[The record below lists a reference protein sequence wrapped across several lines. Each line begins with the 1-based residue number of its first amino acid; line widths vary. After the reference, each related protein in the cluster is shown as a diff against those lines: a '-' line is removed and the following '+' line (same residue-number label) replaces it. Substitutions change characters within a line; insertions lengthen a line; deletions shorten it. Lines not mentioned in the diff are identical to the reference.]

1 MKVELTNNW
10 LILPNN
16 DIISASIK
24 SALTYREPPR
34 NIRTQKKNFTIPAS
48 YMYGYITKDNRIY
61 IPVGLYSL
69 LSEFFP
75 IDTEIVDHRRIN
87 NRNLVDNVFEIYS
100 NINEYREILPGIEL
114 RSEQLIACRKVL
126 FAKRG
131 ILNLATGFGKSEV
144 ICATCAMLKKANNG
158 VMPTVLIFEPT
169 LKLVNDMGKRFAKYG
184 MDFVLYSKSRKIIP
198 NTVNITHPKS
208 LSSDLMTNADLLS
221 DVEVSFGDE
230 CLSKSTKI
238 LLPSGEVE
246 TIENIYN
253 NDSITEVMSYNF
265 EKECYESKKILR
277 KIRTEFNDRFMKL
290 CYINPVTNKEEF
302 LLATPNHKIWTYTRG
317 YVRVDELTLDDE
329 IKVDVSEKR
338 LRNRLVCQYC
348 GKQFDSVTAL
358 GGHIAWC
365 SSGPYREN
373 TLETCASHQEGFVSP
388 LANLDVH
395 KKAMITRSNNPEY
408 RQYLSNRMRE
418 NNPSYDESVVE
429 RQKKTKQKLFME
441 HPEKLEERKCNYI
454 KATHKKNHITDL
466 EQKIIDLQIPGLEFT
481 GNGDIIYLANGRR
494 KIPDFTFRN
503 GDEVKYIE
511 ISSKYWYSDEYISQI
526 VKDYE
531 EAGLDVLYITDDNL
545 EDLEGRIRKFL
556 FNHRVKISK
565 ICKAGGRKS
574 KYKYNLEIAD
584 NHNYFANNILVSNC
598 HHMASET
605 FRTPTYDMP
614 SLIYSIGVSASAISQ
629 EHVRNKSLSQYSY
642 NEVLVMGATGPL
654 LLNITA
660 DYLITKGDLAK
671 PILFRMDHKADEEIE
686 EKSKT
691 DWHVISKVK
700 LNSNHRNHLV
710 AMVAEE
716 FVKRDRKVLILV
728 NTSEWA
734 KRLLEF
740 FSAMGLADKVFATYG
755 GGKFEIVT
763 NDYHPV
769 IEPGYKDSFER
780 FDKGEYSIMIGT
792 THLYEGADIKNLD
805 VIILAFG
812 GRAERLQIQGLGRA
826 LRKSKTGKYA
836 YVVDFTDSD
845 DLVLSNQSKT
855 RLKRYKET
863 IGIPDTN
870 IYDELDIKD
879 IPKILAEREGI

>member
-1 MKVELTNNW
+1 MAIELTNNW
-10 LILPNN
+10 
-16 DIISASIK
+16 IIVPLEDSK
-24 SALTYREPPR
+24 SLVLKSMLVWYERGKTIYTKRRPVTLDPKYHYAYE
-34 NIRTQKKNFTIPAS
+34 IRDDK
-48 YMYGYITKDNRIY
+48 MY

-69 LSEFFP
+69 LSEVFTL
-75 IDTEIVDHRRIN
+75 DTEIVDNRII
-87 NRNLVDNVFEIYS
+87 RNSKLLETKEIESHIFDYAD
-100 NINEYREILPGIEL
+100 ILGNGITL
-114 RSEQLIACRKVL
+114 RKEQLMACRKIL
-126 FAKRG
+126 HSRRG
-131 ILNLATGFGKSEV
+131 IINAATGFGKTEV
-144 ICATCAMLKKANNG
+144 ICATVKLLELINDETI
-158 VMPTVLIFEPT
+158 PTTLVFEPT
-169 LKLVNDMGKRFAKYG
+169 VKLVNDTVKRLRDYG
-184 MDFVLYSKSRKIIP
+184 IDAVAYSKNREIKP
-198 NTVNITHPKS
+198 NTVNVAHPKS
-208 LSSDLMTNADLLS
+208 LGNDLQNTPELLEG
-221 DVEVSFGDE
+221 VEVLFGDE
-230 CLSKSTKI
+230 CLSKTSKV
-238 LLPSGEVE
+238 LLPNGEVE

-265 EKECYESKKILR
+265 EKECYEPKKILR

-290 CYINPVTNKEEF
+290 CYINPVTNNEEF
-302 LLATPNHKIWTYTRG
+302 LLATPNHKIWTYNRG

-348 GKQFDSVTAL
+348 GKQFDSVNAL

-373 TLETCASHQEGFVSP
+373 TLETCASHQEGFISP

-481 GNGDIIYLANGRR
+481 GNGNIIYLANGRR

-565 ICKAGGRKS
+565 ICKASGRKS
-574 KYKYNLEIAD
+574 RYKYNLEVAD

-598 HHMASET
+598 HHMISDT
-605 FRTPTYDMP
+605 FRTPTYEMP
-614 SLIYSIGVSASAISQ
+614 SLLYSIGVSASAISQ
-629 EHVRNKSLSQYSY
+629 EHVDNTKLSQYSY
-642 NEVLVMGATGPL
+642 NEALVIGATGPL

-660 DYLITKGDLAK
+660 DYLISKGDLAR
-671 PILFRMDHKADEEIE
+671 PILLRMAHKADEEIAY
-686 EKSKT
+686 KART
-691 DWHVISKVK
+691 DWHEVSKIK
-700 LNSNHRNHLV
+700 LNSDKRNHLV
-710 AMVAEE
+710 AMVAES
-716 FVKRDRKVLILV
+716 FATRGRKVLILV
-728 NTSEWA
+728 NTIEWSQ
-734 KRLLEF
+734 RLLQIF
-740 FSAMGLADKVFATYG
+740 NAMDLSNQVFATYG
-755 GGKFEIVT
+755 GGKFERIAE
-763 NDYHPV
+763 PFRSLP
-769 IEPGYKDSFER
+769 EPGYKDSFER
-780 FDKGEYSIMIGT
+780 FDKGEYNIMIGT
-792 THLYEGADIKNLD
+792 THLYEGADLKNLD

-812 GRAERLQIQGLGRA
+812 GKAERLQVQGIGRA

-836 YVVDFTDSD
+836 YIVDFTDSED
-845 DLVLSNQSKT
+845 IVLSKHSKT
-855 RLKRYKET
+855 RLKRYRDT
-863 IGIPDTN
+863 IGIPDEN
-870 IYDELDIKD
+870 IYDNISVKD
-879 IPKILAEREGI
+879 LNKILADRENI